1 MEIAEIVS
9 YYIYEDN
16 NTFEVSFR
24 LSIDSDDDV
33 RVDIIEIDDFTTYGY
48 TVINESDELYFSEFD
63 EDDFDDDNDFLDIDE
78 ESLVNFLNEYY
89 IVNPNKLPKISLI

>member
-33 RVDIIEIDDFTTYGY
+33 RVDIIEIDEFTTYGY

-78 ESLVNFLNEYY
+78 ENLVNFLNEYY

>member
-24 LSIDSDDDV
+24 LSIDNDDDI
-33 RVDIIEIDDFTTYGY
+33 RVDIIEIDDFTNYGY
-48 TVINESDELYFSEFD
+48 TVINESSELYFSEFD
-63 EDDFDDDNDFLDIDE
+63 EDDFDDYNDFLDVDE
-78 ESLVNFLNEYY
+78 ESLLNFLNEYY
-89 IVNPNKLPKISLI
+89 IVNPNKLPKTNFI